1 MGGMSTIPVGRAAWI
16 VTICVVMVTV
26 FLFGPTQAAGNATP
40 AADLSLDVV
49 IEMGVALNP
58 VHSQSEVLLEARVEN
73 RGTVVAESA
82 RVVFEIP
89 AAGIEVE
96 DSAEHCTAVGST
108 RLQDGESIEREPWT
122 VICELGALSPKSAV
136 NLTFLVT
143 SGSPGTHVIS
153 ASLTSGGA
161 DAYLV
166 DDRAELPLHVLPDGP
181 AILPAFQEPGHFNR
195 LNRTNA

>member
-1 MGGMSTIPVGRAAWI
+1 MGGIWTIPVGRAAWI
-16 VTICVVMVTV
+16 VTIGVVMVTA
-26 FLFGPTQAAGNATP
+26 FLVGPTQAAGNATP
-40 AADLSLDVV
+40 AAVLSHDVT

-58 VHSQSEVLLEARVEN
+58 VHSQSEVLLKARVEN
-73 RGTVVAESA
+73 RGRVVAESA

-89 AAGIEVE
+89 STGLEVE

-108 RLQDGESIEREPWT
+108 RLEDGESIVREPWT
-122 VICELGALSPKSAV
+122 VICELGALPPKSAV

-153 ASLTSGGA
+153 ASLTSGRA
-161 DAYLV
+161 EANRV
-166 DDRAELPLHVLPDGP
+166 DDRAELPLHVLPDEP